1 VELVDQDG
9 QNQKHEIGK
18 AGEKDWQDK
27 VDDFSWDV
35 LFRNATVFDGS
46 GDAPRRMDIAV
57 RRGRIAAKGTALPE
71 APARRIIDA
80 SGQWLMPGLL
90 DIHTHLDLEVDLDPR
105 LTEVVRHGTTTV
117 LFGNC
122 SLGTCFGHQRDDS
135 GQDPIVDCFTRV
147 ENIPKPVLRKCVDA
161 ISWSDTGGYMDH
173 FADMPLGPNVG
184 AFVPHSMLRVEVMGM
199 EAAIS
204 RDPTEN
210 EFQKMES
217 VLERAMQQGY
227 LGLSTDGLPFHYLAN
242 EPHTD
247 KRIPTQFASFKELRR
262 LLKVVRKYD
271 RVWQTTPIIENR
283 ATALLYFA
291 LTSGR
296 LFKKTLKVSALSA
309 MELVLAPRA
318 TKAFLGF
325 AKLMNSW
332 LFKGSLHF
340 QALGTNFRV
349 WSDGIVSPL
358 YEELPSTA
366 QLIAL
371 EYDDAEG
378 RHALMH
384 DPVWVTQFRSDWM
397 HGRTGGDWASFKA
410 KMGMP
415 DHLVI
420 RDLDRLVF
428 DGAPV
433 SDWDGETF
441 SEVYQR
447 LLRFMD
453 GDAAQARSD
462 DEREAFTALEER
474 PSDDADFMLFLMR
487 RYDKSFRY
495 WADVSNIGNRATLD
509 YLMHPQALP
518 GFNDSGAHLTN
529 MAFFDGNLMS
539 LKLAQQHGDAMVA
552 KMVKRLTREP
562 AEFFNIDVGTLDLGA
577 QADMVLIDPEVL
589 RDWDCND
596 TREYIFRDLFE
607 HHQMVNRP
615 PAIVREVMIRGQL
628 VWEEGEFTQALGVE
642 TLGRALRAA

>member
-1 VELVDQDG
+1 MQLV
-9 QNQKHEIGK
+9 
-18 AGEKDWQDK
+18 DK
-27 VDDFSWDV
+27 VDEQDNSPDDTRAKGQDYSWDV

-46 GDAPRRMDIAV
+46 GGPPRRMDIAV

-71 APARRIIDA
+71 KTARRVIDA
-80 SGQWLMPGLL
+80 SGRWLMPGLL

-105 LTEVVRHGTTTV
+105 LTEVVRHGSTTV

-122 SLGTCFGHQRDDS
+122 SLGTCFGDQRNDS

-173 FADMPLGPNVG
+173 FSAMPLGPNVG

-204 RDPTEN
+204 RDPTEA
-210 EFQKMES
+210 ELQEMEA
-217 VLERAMQQGY
+217 VLERALQQGY
-227 LGLSTDGLPFHYLAN
+227 LGLSTDGLPFHYLSN

-247 KRIPTQFASFKELRR
+247 KRIPTQFASFRELRR
-262 LLKVVRKYD
+262 LLKVVRDYD
-271 RVWQTTPIIENR
+271 RVWQATPIIENR
-283 ATALLYFA
+283 LTALLYFT

-296 LFKKTLKVSALSA
+296 LFGKPLRLSALSA

-318 TKAFLGF
+318 MKSFLAF
-325 AKLMNSW
+325 ARLMNSW
-332 LFKGSLHF
+332 LFKGNMHF

-371 EYDDAEG
+371 EYDDIEG

-384 DPVWVTQFRSDWM
+384 DPQWVEQFRHDWR
-397 HGRTGGDWASFKA
+397 HGRSGGDWASFKA
-410 KMGMP
+410 RLGLP

-420 RDLDRLVF
+420 RDLERLNF

-433 SDWDGETF
+433 ADWDGETF
-441 SEVYQR
+441 EQVYQR
-447 LLRFMD
+447 LLRYKD
-453 GDAAQARSD
+453 GDAAAARSD
-462 DEREAFTALEER
+462 AERQAFDSLEQR
-474 PSDDADFMLFLMR
+474 PRDDADFMLFLLR
-487 RYDKSFRY
+487 RYDKGFRY
-495 WADVSNIGNRATLD
+495 WADVSNIGNRSTMD

-539 LKLAQQHGDAMVA
+539 LKLAQQKGEATVA
-552 KMVKRLTREP
+552 RMVKRLTREP
-562 AEFFNIDVGTLDLGA
+562 AQFFNLDVGTLDIGA
-577 QADMVLIDPEVL
+577 QADIVVIDPETL
-589 RDWDCND
+589 RSWDCND
-596 TREYIFRDLFE
+596 TREYVYRELFE

-615 PAIVREVMIRGQL
+615 PAIVRQVMIRGQL
-628 VWEEGEFTQALGVE
+628 VWEEGDFTPVLGAEV
-642 TLGRALRAA
+642 LGRALRAA